1 MPSLRDL
8 VAEAEAAIQSARRK
22 TVAAMLRA
30 AAEGIMPEVSRQLN
44 GAMYSLSAA
53 EYFAADAVSRC
64 KDAEYVNV
72 HHVPTSEGGKLGD

>member
-1 MPSLRDL
+1 
-8 VAEAEAAIQSARRK
+8 
-22 TVAAMLRA
+22 
-30 AAEGIMPEVSRQLN
+30 MPEVSRQLN

-72 HHVPTSEGGKLGD
+72 HHVSPVKVTRLVE